1 MVGRDA
7 CAWMKVWGGGQEP
20 VLGSGL
26 RGCGCG
32 LELHGGVHVTTG
44 DMPVTGALWP
54 GRAMWGKQDG
64 PRQSPG
70 QGGSGTFCSWAH
82 GPSDQHTA
90 AAIKSTTHPETQQ
103 QRGAGHLGPAVW
115 VQVQQRSPSR
125 LRSQSRSVW
134 THLSRWPR
142 RARLW
147 LAAECPPDA
156 PHHPAEGLPPAQPPR
171 QTSQGG
177 SVSTGH
183 GWKVRQFLEAVLC
196 SQLLQPE
203 APQARRLPSSHV

>member
-7 CAWMKVWGGGQEP
+7 CAWMKVWGRGQEP

-26 RGCGCG
+26 RGYGCG
-32 LELHGGVHVTTG
+32 LELHGGVHVPTG

-54 GRAMWGKQDG
+54 GRAMWGKQDE

-103 QRGAGHLGPAVW
+103 AEGRGPRGPRGVGAGAAAEPLTAPITELERLDPP
-115 VQVQQRSPSR
+115 VQVAQASE
-125 LRSQSRSVW
+125 
-134 THLSRWPR
+134 
-142 RARLW
+142 
-147 LAAECPPDA
+147 AAA
-156 PHHPAEGLPPAQPPR
+156 
-171 QTSQGG
+171 GG
-177 SVSTGH
+177 
-183 GWKVRQFLEAVLC
+183 
-196 SQLLQPE
+196 
-203 APQARRLPSSHV
+203 